1 MQLTITTSSGQIIN
15 LDVSEDLELEN
26 LKAQCEFELGVPSSN
41 LVLVWNGRP
50 LRDDKKNL
58 QAYGIKNGD
67 VLLVQQVT
75 QPLTAPNTGAHPG
88 GMRRVKIEFQNVPV
102 LKYLKAPIVPVYN
115 LFN

>member
-50 LRDDKKNL
+50 LQDNKKTL
-58 QAYGIKNGD
+58 QAYGVKHGD
-67 VLLVQQVT
+67 VLLVQQIA
-75 QPLTAPNTGAHPG
+75 APAVNRGMQGAAG
-88 GMRRVKIEFQNVPV
+88 GNDCK
-102 LKYLKAPIVPVYN
+102 K
-115 LFN
+115 

>member
-26 LKAQCEFELGVPSSN
+26 LKAQCEFELGVPASN

-50 LRDDKKNL
+50 LQDDKKTL

-67 VLLVQQVT
+67 VLLVQQVN
-75 QPLTAPNTGAHPG
+75 APPAMPNVGSVPG
-88 GMRRVKIEFQNVPV
+88 GMRCFQRCS
-102 LKYLKAPIVPVYN
+102 
-115 LFN
+115 FFCSCF